1 MKYLRFTLLLGICN
15 VLHAQN
21 IQALYEQLPPFYAT
35 CDEAFKSA
43 ELEWVE
49 ERLFNDSL
57 FNRVKS
63 WAPGGPM
70 KEFGT
75 QLDKMQAYI
84 ERSSENN
91 SFALNAPPE
100 INKETMASLDH
111 LSQLQKSIRKQW
123 DVNSSS
129 ITNSNTEFVVPNELD
144 NSCEQ
149 IQAAMK
155 NLQKVSA
162 DLDKSYRIFYQSIQ
176 STLSSFQ
183 EKFSELAKIKHP
195 MVNNQCLDELS
206 SLLNI
211 LFEINNTLNFHYKNM
226 VETRMAWNNAL
237 CK

>member
-1 MKYLRFTLLLGICN
+1 MKNLYLFFIIAASHLLP
-15 VLHAQN
+15 AQN
-21 IQALYEQLPPFYAT
+21 IQSLYEHLPPFYAP

-63 WAPGGPM
+63 WAPGGPL

-75 QLDKMQAYI
+75 KLENMQAFI
-84 ERSSENN
+84 ERASENN
-91 SFALNAPPE
+91 SFTLNAPPD
-100 INKETMASLDH
+100 INKETLAALDH

-123 DVNSSS
+123 VASGAA
-129 ITNSNTEFVVPNELD
+129 ITNSNIDFVVPNELD

-149 IQAAMK
+149 IQASMK
-155 NLQKVSA
+155 SLQKVSA
-162 DLDKSYRIFYQSIQ
+162 DLDKSYQAFYLSIQ
-176 STLSSFQ
+176 STLSVFQ
-183 EKFSELAKIKHP
+183 EKFSELVKIKHP

-206 SLLNI
+206 GLLGI